1 MSSLQEFLRTT
12 THLLETCQVEV
23 KGGMAYLATPPDGLA
38 PWIVA
43 HEQAAALLALR
54 ELGEEA
60 RAQRLV
66 RALLVMQHPKGYWAA
81 AYRPDGTPIGPAA
94 VASSAAVTWA
104 LLSYAHERNDETVT
118 KALAPRIQQALKTLA
133 EHLHPQLELPLV
145 SGDVLPPAYSA
156 GFSLWT
162 AALVAAVFQKAG
174 ELYDERDY
182 TDQAGLVRAAIERY
196 LIQDGRFITRLT
208 PQGMPDPRPTIALL
222 APALFEVWE
231 AQDPLLDETRAW
243 IERSL
248 MDRQIGGLRPF
259 LVYGLGENVGLPG
272 VWPTATAWFARYLY
286 QAGDREGGDKLLR
299 RLLNSIV
306 SGEMPQAILTPKLL
320 SFVRAQKQPFLNGVG
335 QTAGHTLM
343 RRLLD
348 DLTQQAR
355 ERSFL
360 YALSPSF
367 ASHMETLRAFTAGGY
382 VRTLTQVQA
391 AAGR

>member
-1 MSSLQEFLRTT
+1 MSTLQEFLRTT
-12 THLLETCQVEV
+12 SYVLDACQVEV
-23 KGGMAYLATPPDGLA
+23 KGGLAYLSTPPDGLA
-38 PWIVA
+38 PWIVT
-43 HEQAAALLALR
+43 HEQATALLAFT

-81 AYRPDGTPIGPAA
+81 AYRPDGTPMGPVT
-94 VASSAAVTWA
+94 VASSAAVIWA
-104 LLSYAHERNDETVT
+104 LLTYARAHNGDAVAN
-118 KALAPRIQQALKTLA
+118 ALAPRVQRTLTALA

-145 SGDVLPPAYSA
+145 QGDVLPPAYSA

-162 AALVAAVFQKAG
+162 AALTAAVFQEAG
-174 ELYDERDY
+174 ELYSERDY
-182 TDQAGLVRAAIERY
+182 TDQAGLVRAAIERH

-248 MDRQIGGLRPF
+248 IDRQIGGLRPF
-259 LVYGLGENVGLPG
+259 LVYAPGENVALPG

-286 QAGDREGGDKLLR
+286 LAGDREGGDKLLR
-299 RLLNSIV
+299 RLLNSV
-306 SGEMPQAILTPKLL
+306 VKGEMPQAILTPKLL
-320 SFVRAQKQPFLNGVG
+320 AFVRAQKQLFLDGGG
-335 QTAGHTLM
+335 QTGRALM
-343 RRLLD
+343 RRLLE
-348 DLTQQAR
+348 DLTQQAK

-360 YALSPSF
+360 YAISPAF
-367 ASHMETLRAFTAGGY
+367 ASHMETLRAFVAGGY
-382 VRTLTQVQA
+382 VRTLAQTKTV
-391 AAGR
+391 AGQ